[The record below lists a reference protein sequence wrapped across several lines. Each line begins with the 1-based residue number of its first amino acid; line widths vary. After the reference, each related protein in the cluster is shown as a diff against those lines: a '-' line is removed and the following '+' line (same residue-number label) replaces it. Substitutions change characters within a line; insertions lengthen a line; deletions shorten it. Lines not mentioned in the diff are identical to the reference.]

1 MIGWPKTRAEAE
13 AYRYNKWGGNPGGT
27 AYRSSRCAYEV
38 REGGLGWHWYQCS
51 RKPGKGPDGLYCGQH
66 AKMVK

>member
-1 MIGWPKTRAEAE
+1 MITCPRTRAEAE
-13 AYRYNKWGGNPGGT
+13 AYRYNQWAGNPGGL
-27 AYRSSRCAYEV
+27 AYCPTRCAYEV
-38 REGGLGWHWYQCS
+38 HERGGWHWYQCP